1 LTTIDDNW
9 KKEPVAGRPERRL
22 DPQDGP
28 VARFALELR
37 ALRERAGLPSYRRMA
52 ARAHFSHTA
61 LSEAAGGSRLPSVEV
76 TLAFVRACDGDVAEW
91 ERRWRAVSAELAA
104 DESEAEPPE
113 PYVGLVAFEPEDA
126 GRFCGREEL
135 VGDLTQRVR
144 STPLVLVIG
153 PSGSGKS
160 SLVRAGL
167 VAAAAGGRMPGD
179 DAWETALVTPGG
191 QPLRAL
197 ADAVADSFGAP
208 AEPLHAELR
217 AGHPAALDVAVRQG
231 LAATSRTRAL
241 LVVDQ
246 FEELFTLCREA
257 AERDRFIAAL
267 LDAAIGDGRRTHVVL
282 SMRADFYGHCLE
294 HPALLAVLGGQVS
307 KGAEEVMRQFPVG
320 ALTEAQLRQA
330 ILEPAARAGLAVE
343 PELVAMLVAQMAGK
357 PGALP
362 LVSHTL
368 RETWRRRSGACLT
381 MADYRATGGVSG
393 ALAQTAERL
402 YAEFDPA
409 QQETCRR
416 VLLRLT
422 ALGEGTDDTRR
433 RAERAELDAL
443 GTPEQTVRVLYQL
456 ASARLVVLQ
465 DDTAE
470 LAHEALI
477 GAWPRLHRWLT
488 DDREA
493 LLIHREL
500 TNAAAA
506 WQTLGRDPGTLYRG
520 LRLSRAQE
528 WAAGHAAEMTA
539 AERLFLAEGVALA
552 GREQAAGLRRN
563 RQLRAL
569 AAALSVLLLLAT
581 GTGLSAWRQRQQ
593 AREQQ
598 RESVSR
604 QLAAEALAPG
614 TRVDTAATL
623 ATRAYR
629 TSPTPEA
636 RGAVL
641 SLAGHHAYQLRLAG
655 HAGTVASVAFSP
667 DGRSLASGGWD
678 RTVIVWDAATGARR
692 ATLTGHGKPIHAVAF
707 SPDGK
712 RLASGDAGGT
722 IMVWDL
728 ARNARIRTIAGLPSG
743 VSGLAFSDDG
753 RRLFGCDTAEHL
765 AVWEVAS
772 GRRTRS
778 WGVLEEGVEM
788 ELGSLRGFGALRA
801 KAVPVNEQTARVG
814 LSAHEWSSD
823 PEAGGEQAEPEEDVE
838 EFDQDGPEPGYVFA
852 RTPNGAYTA
861 FADDVTG
868 ALSLD
873 HSYGSK
879 RDTFDLSDHAS
890 PVRAV
895 AFAPDGTGFV
905 SADMAGSVYLWDL
918 GRLARTVALTGH
930 LGSVTDVAVSADS
943 RRYAASG
950 EDGTVLVWN
959 GSRTDLVGHTATVDC
974 VTFSGD
980 GRTIVTGSADT
991 DVRVWDAAT
1000 GRTRR
1005 VLTPDGVSPVTS
1017 TAMSADGVLLAAA
1030 AGHDIHLWNAA
1041 TGTAVA
1047 VLKGHA
1053 DTINSVAFS
1062 PDARLLASGAAD
1074 GTVALWDAVL
1084 RRQVAKFA
1092 VGGAVHSVAF
1102 SPDGGLVAAA
1112 GDNHRIT
1119 LIASA
1124 GGRASAGGASAG
1136 GRTVAVLDDHPA
1148 NLDEVAFSPD
1158 GRLLA
1163 AAGGD
1168 GRVTLWDVIRHE
1180 RVDVIDGPG
1189 PAMLAVAFSPSGRF
1203 LAMAGLDR
1211 TVQIWDVA
1219 GKTRWATL
1227 TGHAEGI
1234 TSVAFSPDGTTLA
1247 SSSLDNTTILWPMDI
1262 AAANETVYALGR

>member
-1 LTTIDDNW
+1 M
-9 KKEPVAGRPERRL
+9 VGRPERRL

-37 ALRERAGLPSYRRMA
+37 ALREKAGLPSYRRMA

-61 LSEAAGGSRLPSVEV
+61 LSEAAGGYRLPSAEV
-76 TLAFVRACDGDVAEW
+76 TLGYVRACDGDVAQW
-91 ERRWRAVSAELAA
+91 ERRWQAASAELAA
-104 DESEAEPPE
+104 EEAEARPPE
-113 PYVGLVAFEPEDA
+113 PYVGLVAFEAEDA
-126 GRFCGREEL
+126 DRFCGREEL
-135 VGDLTQRVR
+135 VDDLAERVR
-144 STPLVLVIG
+144 RTPLVLVIG

-160 SLVRAGL
+160 SLLRAGL
-167 VAAAAGGRMPGD
+167 LAGAAGGRMPGD
-179 DAWETALVTPGG
+179 DAWETVLVTPGG

-197 ADAVADSFGAP
+197 AAAVAEVFEAP
-208 AEPLHAELR
+208 AEALRAELR
-217 AGHPAALDVAVRQG
+217 GGRPAALDVAVRQG
-231 LAATSRTRAL
+231 LAAGPRTRAL

-246 FEELFTLCREA
+246 FEELFTLCPDA
-257 AERDRFIAAL
+257 AERDLFIAAL
-267 LDAAIGDGRRTHVVL
+267 LDAAFGDGRRTHVVL
-282 SMRADFYGHCLE
+282 GLRADFYGHCLE
-294 HPALLAVLGGQVS
+294 HPALLAALSGQAS
-307 KGAEEVMRQFPVG
+307 AAAEEAVRQFPVG

-343 PELVAMLVAQMAGK
+343 PELVATLVAQMAGK

-368 RETWRRRSGACLT
+368 RETWRRRGGERLT

-402 YAEFDPA
+402 YAEFDPVR
-409 QQETCRR
+409 QETCRR
-416 VLLRLT
+416 ILLRLT

-443 GTPEQTVRVLYQL
+443 GTPEQTTQVLHRL
-456 ASARLVVLQ
+456 ASARLVVLH

-500 TNAAAA
+500 TTAAAA

-520 LRLSRAQE
+520 LRLSRTQE
-528 WAAGHAAEMTA
+528 WAAGHDAELTA
-539 AERLFLAEGVALA
+539 AERAFLAEGIALA
-552 GREQAAGLRRN
+552 GREQSATLRRN
-563 RQLRAL
+563 RQLRVL

-604 QLAAEALAPG
+604 QLATEALAAG
-614 TRVDTAATL
+614 TRVDTAAAL
-623 ATRAYR
+623 ATEAYR

-636 RGAVL
+636 RSAVL
-641 SLAGHHAYQLRLAG
+641 SLAGHQAYQLRLAG

-678 RTVIVWDAATGARR
+678 RTVMLWDAATGARR
-692 ATLTGHGKPIHAVAF
+692 ATLSGHGKPVHAVAF

-712 RLASGDAGGT
+712 WLASGDAGGT
-722 IMVWDL
+722 VMLWDL
-728 ARNARIRTIAGLPSG
+728 ARNTRTRTL
-743 VSGLAFSDDG
+743 SGLRPGVNGLGFSDDG
-753 RRLFGCDTAEHL
+753 KHLLGCDSTDHL
-765 AVWEVAS
+765 AIWEVAS
-772 GRRTRS
+772 GTRTRS
-778 WGVLEEGVEM
+778 WDGLDGNP
-788 ELGSLRGFGALRA
+788 GPLRGFGALRV
-801 KAVPVNEQTARVG
+801 KAVPVNEQTARLG
-814 LSAHEWSSD
+814 LAAETFD
-823 PEAGGEQAEPEEDVE
+823 PEDSADETEPDEE
-838 EFDQDGPEPGYVFA
+838 EFDQDGPEPGYAFA
-852 RTPNGAYTA
+852 RTPDGAYTA
-861 FADDVTG
+861 FADDFSG
-868 ALSLD
+868 ALRID
-873 HSYGSK
+873 HGYGS
-879 RDTFDLSDHAS
+879 RTDTFSLSDHAS

-895 AFAPDGTGFV
+895 AFAPDGTGFI

-918 GRLARTVALTGH
+918 KRLARTVTVTGH

-950 EDGTVLVWN
+950 EDGTVLVWDR
-959 GSRTDLVGHTATVDC
+959 GGTSLVGHTATVDC
-974 VTFSGD
+974 VAYSGD
-980 GRTIVTGSADT
+980 GRTLVTGSADT
-991 DVRVWDAAT
+991 DVRVWDAAN
-1000 GRTRR
+1000 GQLRR
-1005 VLTPDGVSPVTS
+1005 VLTADGVSPVTS
-1017 TAMSADGVLLAAA
+1017 TTVSPDGVLLAAA
-1030 AGHDIHLWNAA
+1030 AGHDIHLWNLA
-1041 TGTAVA
+1041 TGAAAA
-1047 VLKGHA
+1047 VLRGQK
-1053 DTINSVAFS
+1053 DTVDSVVFS

-1084 RRQVAKFA
+1084 GKQVAKFA

-1102 SPDGGLVAAA
+1102 SPDGGLLAAA
-1112 GDNHRIT
+1112 GDDQRIT
-1119 LIASA
+1119 LIAPA
-1124 GGRASAGGASAG
+1124 GGQ
-1136 GRTVAVLDDHPA
+1136 TVAVLDGHPA

-1168 GRVTLWDVIRHE
+1168 GRVTLWDVARHQ

-1189 PAMLAVAFSPSGRF
+1189 SAVLAVAFSPSGRY

-1211 TVQIWDVA
+1211 TVRIWDVP
-1219 GKTRWATL
+1219 GHTHWATL

-1234 TSVAFSPDGTTLA
+1234 TSVAFSPDGATLA
-1247 SSSLDNTTILWPMDI
+1247 SSSLDHTTIRWPMDI
-1262 AAANETVYALGR
+1262 AAANKTVYALGR